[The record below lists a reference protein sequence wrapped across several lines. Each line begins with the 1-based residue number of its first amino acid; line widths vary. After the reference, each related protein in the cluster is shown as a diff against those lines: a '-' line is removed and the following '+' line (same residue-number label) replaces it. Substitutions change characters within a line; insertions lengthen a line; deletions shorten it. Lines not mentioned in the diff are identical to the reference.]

1 MDHCQKLTSMTYS
14 FQPRNGSIAMM
25 NANNTTKHEII
36 TDLVTYTQRSA
47 NRGQLGK
54 SDVLTV
60 ILFALKG
67 RKMK

>member
-1 MDHCQKLTSMTYS
+1 MTYS

-25 NANNTTKHEII
+25 NAINTTKHEII

-47 NRGQLGK
+47 NLVQLCK
-54 SDVLTV
+54 NDVVTV